1 MTKKIRLKCFNAFLT
16 KCFHN
21 GWLAGVFWKNVNI
34 RVDEEV
40 KEGATEEDVYILRQ

>member
-21 GWLAGVFWKNVNI
+21 GWLAGVFWKKVNI